1 MPPSPYA
8 VDVRDLGIRYN
19 LNLTRRTT
27 LKGSLAEWVG
37 RKQQVGRHFWALRH
51 VNFRIEHGE
60 SLGILGPNGAGKS
73 TLLLALAGILAP
85 DEGSVTMSGRVS
97 SLLTLGAGF
106 EMEISGRE
114 NIFLIGGFMG
124 IRHRV
129 MLELSPLII
138 EFAGIGA
145 FIDAPVRTYSS
156 GMRARLGFA
165 IATAIAPDILLLD
178 EVLGTGDEEFR
189 GRSQQRIREMIAHA
203 KAIVLVTHDLSTV
216 TEFCNRAILME
227 LGQVLFEGSPQ
238 DTVEFYR
245 ERVRERKRRLAEA
258 APEPQ
263 DPEPPPAVLSPPTML
278 PPRAV
283 LDQPAS

>member
-1 MPPSPYA
+1 MPASPYA
-8 VDVRDLGIRYN
+8 VEVRDLGIRYN

-37 RKQQVGRHFWALRH
+37 RKQQVGSHFWALRH
-51 VNFRIEHGE
+51 VDFKIQHGE
-60 SLGILGPNGAGKS
+60 SLGILGQNGAGKS

-85 DEGSVTMSGRVS
+85 DEGSITLSGRVS

-114 NIFLIGGFMG
+114 NIFLIGAFIG

-129 MLELSPLII
+129 MRSLAPSII
-138 EFAGIGA
+138 EFADLGTL
-145 FIDAPVRTYSS
+145 IDAPVRTYST

-189 GRSQQRIREMIAHA
+189 GRSQQRIRDMIGRA
-203 KAIVLVTHDLSTV
+203 KAIVLVTHDLTTV
-216 TEFCNRAILME
+216 TEFCNRALLME
-227 LGQVLFEGSPQ
+227 YGKILYQGTPQ
-238 DTVEFYR
+238 ETVAFYR
-245 ERVRERKRRLAEA
+245 ERVRQRKQRIDEARATAAATLPSPAE
-258 APEPQ
+258 
-263 DPEPPPAVLSPPTML
+263 
-278 PPRAV
+278 
-283 LDQPAS
+283 LDLPAS

>member
-1 MPPSPYA
+1 MPRSPYA
-8 VDVRDLGIRYN
+8 VEVRDLGIRYN

-37 RKQQVGRHFWALRH
+37 RKQEVGSHFWALRH
-51 VNFRIEHGE
+51 VGFQIRHGE
-60 SLGILGPNGAGKS
+60 SLGVLGSNGAGKS

-85 DEGSVTMSGRVS
+85 DEGSITLSGRVS

-114 NIFLIGGFMG
+114 NIFLIGAFMG

-129 MLELSPLII
+129 MQGLTPSII
-138 EFAGIGA
+138 EFADIGA
-145 FIDAPVRTYSS
+145 FIDAPVRTYST

-189 GRSQQRIREMIAHA
+189 GRSQQRIREMVGRA
-203 KAIVLVTHDLSTV
+203 KAIVLVTHDLTTV
-216 TEFCNRAILME
+216 TEFCNRALLME
-227 LGQVLFEGSPQ
+227 RGQVLYEGSPEE
-238 DTVEFYR
+238 TVAFYR
-245 ERVRERKRRLAEA
+245 ERVQQRKRQVEESKHGFA
-258 APEPQ
+258 APVEPR
-263 DPEPPPAVLSPPTML
+263 T
-278 PPRAV
+278 V